1 MFISSKKCFEI
12 REGDQKL
19 VIPHDF
25 IGEIPDWAAGHWLVQ
40 AAIRDGSIATPD
52 STADLALEAADQKA
66 REKAEEHDP
75 RPDDG
80 GHVTNEEETGKR
92 ARKQSEGTE
101 KK

>member
-19 VIPHDF
+19 VIPRNF
-25 IGEIPDWAAGHWLVQ
+25 IVEIPD
-40 AAIRDGSIATPD
+40 SIATPD

-66 REKAEEHDP
+66 EEKAEEYDT

-80 GHVTNEEETGKR
+80 GRATNEEETGKR
-92 ARKQSEGTE
+92 SHKQSEGTE

>member
-12 REGDQKL
+12 REGGQKL
-19 VIPHDF
+19 VILRNF

-52 STADLALEAADQKA
+52 NTADLALEAADHKA
-66 REKAEEHDP
+66 REKAEEYDP

-80 GHVTNEEETGKR
+80 GRATNEDETGKR
-92 ARKQSEGTE
+92 SRKQSAATE

>member
-12 REGDQKL
+12 HEGGQKL
-19 VIPHDF
+19 VIPRNF
-25 IGEIPDWAAGHWLVQ
+25 IGEIPEWAAGHWLVQ

-66 REKAEEHDP
+66 GEKAEEYDL

-80 GHVTNEEETGKR
+80 GHATNEGENGKR
-92 ARKQSEGTE
+92 SRKQSEGPE

>member
-19 VIPHDF
+19 AIPRNF

-66 REKAEEHDP
+66 EEKAEEYDT

-80 GHVTNEEETGKR
+80 GRATNEEETGKR
-92 ARKQSEGTE
+92 SHKQSEGTE

>member
-66 REKAEEHDP
+66 EEKAEEYDP

-80 GHVTNEEETGKR
+80 GRVTNEDETGKR
-92 ARKQSEGTE
+92 SRKQSEGTE